1 MPVRRTQGIDRH
13 GKATTG
19 SSRLFQA
26 IAVRIAQL
34 IDEGRFPPGTRLPGE
49 RELAKRL
56 GVSRVTIRE
65 AEIALQAVG
74 RLEIKTG
81 SGVYVSEDQPARGEA
96 LPSVC
101 AFEVTEARLLVESE
115 AAALAARNISD
126 ADIERLA
133 ELIEQMRTGDHDSAN
148 EADKQFHETL
158 AKASKNA
165 ALKHAIQ
172 LFWRMREEIPDVKA
186 TYEAVC
192 VDDAES
198 RAEEHRA
205 VLRALKDRDPAA
217 ARTAMRSHF
226 QRLISAMLDA
236 TEKKALEEVQQ
247 KALASR
253 ARFLASAKIG

>member
-1 MPVRRTQGIDRH
+1 M
-13 GKATTG
+13 
-19 SSRLFQA
+19 SSRRLFQA
-26 IAVRIAQL
+26 IAEQIAQL

-81 SGVYVSEDQPARGEA
+81 SGVYVSERQPARGA
-96 LPSVC
+96 TLPSVC

-115 AAALAARNISD
+115 AAALAARYITD
-126 ADIERLA
+126 ADLERLT
-133 ELIEQMRTGDHDSAN
+133 ELIEQMRTGDHDAAN
-148 EADKQFHETL
+148 EADRQFHKTL

-165 ALKHAIQ
+165 ALEHAIQ
-172 LFWRMREEIPDVKA
+172 LFWRMREEIPDVKV

-192 VDDAES
+192 VDDAEC

-226 QRLISAMLDA
+226 HRLIDAMLDA

-253 ARFLASAKIG
+253 ARFLAAAKTG